1 MLYNDENSRLH
12 DEKWFVTPNLLK
24 KFTERGNQRA
34 AERVLQDRAEEI
46 QAHHHKH
53 KLQPDYNNRHNRHNI
68 LEIVK
73 LPPSANE

>member
-1 MLYNDENSRLH
+1 MAYNDENGRLH
-12 DEKWFVTPNLLK
+12 DEKWFITANLLK

-46 QAHHHKH
+46 QAHHQKH
-53 KLQPDYNNRHNRHNI
+53 KLQPDHNNRHKRHNI

-73 LPPSANE
+73 LPA